1 MDILNSTNVTGEYIN
16 KSTDA
21 DIGITIATTLLS
33 IIGALVIFIE
43 SAKKYIQQR
52 TLEETRTLL
61 VCLTIAD
68 LFIAIG
74 NLVGAIRFIFST
86 DNVPG
91 IVLACHDQSET
102 GCVVQSV
109 VTTLF
114 SMSSFFWTTFIAFN
128 LWWTYEDY
136 FSSEGTT
143 NQPIVNKRTIIYHL
157 ISWGIPG
164 V

>member
-1 MDILNSTNVTGEYIN
+1 M
-16 KSTDA
+16 
-21 DIGITIATTLLS
+21 
-33 IIGALVIFIE
+33 
-43 SAKKYIQQR
+43 
-52 TLEETRTLL
+52 EETRTLL